1 MATQAIDS
9 KSSFGHPAGYDT
21 AHLYH
26 NVHPWQRLKG
36 MMRAEKRDI
45 WIAVI
50 YSLVIGLVSLIV
62 PVAVQ
67 AVVNT
72 VAFGTLLQ
80 PLAILTILVFVGLA
94 FVAILQA
101 FRTFVVE
108 MIQRRLFVRAAGD
121 VTLRL
126 VNVRSDA
133 FDRVHGPELVNR
145 FLEIVTVQKAAA
157 SLLVDGLSVVTSAL
171 IGMILLAIY
180 HPWLLAYD
188 VLLLVSMLIILFP
201 LGRGAIPTSVKE
213 SKAKYKLV
221 AWMQEVARHQIS
233 FKTQAGSTLAMDKAD
248 ELVAEYLG
256 YRSKHFKIVLRQ
268 IVGSFLMQAI
278 ASATLLGVGGWL
290 VIDRQLTLGQLV
302 AAELVVALVVSSFTK
317 FGKHLETFYDLMAA
331 TDKLGY
337 LMDLPT
343 ERTGGFIAPSSNSG
357 AALRLEDLTL
367 RSDAARKPLLEGVS
381 LAVEPGSRI
390 GLLGYTGSGKSTL
403 LDIVYGLRQPDEGLI
418 EFDGRDYREVRLN
431 DLRAQI
437 ALVRDPEIFEGTVI
451 DNLRLGMADCD
462 PLDAREALDRVGLGE
477 VVTRLPEGIN
487 TQLATGGYP
496 LSPGQAVQ
504 LAIARALVHKPRLL
518 ILDEVLDSVD
528 DLPERESLIETL
540 FSKNSPWTLLIAS
553 QKPDILAR
561 CKSVVEIRD
570 RRLEFV
576 K

>member
-9 KSSFGHPAGYDT
+9 KGLLPAESQGHD
-21 AHLYH
+21 HIYH
-26 NVHPWQRLKG
+26 NVHPWQRLKE
-36 MMRAEKRDI
+36 MLRAERQDI
-45 WIAVI
+45 RIAVI
-50 YSLVIGLVSLIV
+50 YSLVIGLMSLVV

-67 AVVNT
+67 SLVNT

-80 PLAILTILVFVGLA
+80 PLAVLTTLVFIGLA
-94 FVAILQA
+94 FVTILQA

-157 SLLVDGLSVVTSAL
+157 SLLVDGLSVLMQTL
-171 IGMILLAIY
+171 IGMILLAVY

-188 VLLLVSMLIILFP
+188 VLLLISMLIVLVP
-201 LGRGAIPTSVKE
+201 LGSGAIPTSVKE
-213 SKAKYKLV
+213 SKAKYKVV

-233 FKTQAGSTLAMDKAD
+233 FKTPAGTTLAMDKTND
-248 ELVAEYLG
+248 LVNEYLG
-256 YRSKHFKIVLRQ
+256 YRGKHFRILMRQ
-268 IVGSFLMQAI
+268 IVGSFFMQTM

-337 LMDLPT
+337 LMDLPL
-343 ERTGGFIAPSSNSG
+343 ERTGGFNLPAASG
-357 AALRLEDLTL
+357 GASVNLADLTIRNTSTGKALLDQANL
-367 RSDAARKPLLEGVS
+367 RVDA
-381 LAVEPGSRI
+381 GSRV
-390 GLLGYTGSGKSTL
+390 GLLGYTGSGKSSL
-403 LDIVYGLRQPDEGLI
+403 LDVIYGLRQPEEGVV

-431 DLRAQI
+431 DLRSQI
-437 ALVRDPEIFEGTVI
+437 ALVRDPEIFEGTI
-451 DNLRLGMADCD
+451 LDNLRLGLVDCD
-462 PLDAREALDRVGLGE
+462 PLEASEALELVGLSE
-477 VVTRLPEGIN
+477 VVARLPNGIN

-496 LSPGQAVQ
+496 LSPGQSIL
-504 LAIARALVHKPRLL
+504 LAIARAVAHRPRLL
-518 ILDEVLDSVD
+518 ILDEVLDAID
-528 DLPERESLIETL
+528 DLPEREILIEAL
-540 FSKNSPWTLLIAS
+540 FARSSQWTLIVAS
-553 QKPDILAR
+553 QKPDILSR
-561 CKSVVEIRD
+561 CDKVAELRD
-570 RRLEFV
+570 RRIELA